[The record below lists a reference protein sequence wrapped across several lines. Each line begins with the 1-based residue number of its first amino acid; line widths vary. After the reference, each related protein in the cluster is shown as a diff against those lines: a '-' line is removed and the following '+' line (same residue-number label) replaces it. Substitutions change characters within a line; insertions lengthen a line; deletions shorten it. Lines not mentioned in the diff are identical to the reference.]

1 MAIGRLSVGV
11 GPKGKAGPHAM
22 YIAREGKYAKHNDK
36 IEKLEATGSGNM
48 PDWAQA
54 DPNFFWKMSDEHE
67 RKNGTSYREHV
78 IALPRELTAEQ
89 RHELIK
95 EWIEQEIGEKHA
107 YQYAIHNPLAMD
119 GGEQPH
125 AHIMF
130 SERLIDGI
138 DRDPDQYF
146 KRHNSKNP
154 EKGGAKKANTPKL
167 ADERKL
173 ELKDQRDR
181 WEKLCNSHLELAGS
195 DARISMKSLADQGID
210 RDPVNLSMQQ
220 IKRADVEEIYTDL
233 LTATAKFN
241 NAKLDG
247 QAINIVAELSAI
259 NEKYE
264 KYHEQAD
271 RTINTAS
278 DAINYSQSIIEDRE
292 RRIIWSSKKH
302 QRYEQRIESSTK
314 RISISEQLV
323 TNTKQRVNDSKQ
335 LITSTSEQLDQIIRE
350 LEEQRLAAERKQQE
364 RIAAEKAAQERLA
377 AEKAAQERLAAEKAA
392 QERLAAEKAAQERLA
407 ADRAAIGKRP
417 PFELV
422 NIRME
427 STVINKYSRRKDNEL
442 SGNVPIGE
450 MINHLLQAMRDGHE
464 VVLDE
469 GDNSHLANN
478 KTAQSIKEFMLKN
491 LSDKQVRYDYGDL
504 GIEKFTD
511 KYALRCDI
519 SDLKRLNDINPPE
532 PMHEPQKQ
540 PQRQSQPVKSTLRND
555 DYDLGM

>member
-22 YIAREGKYAKHNDK
+22 YIAREGKYAKHNEK

-78 IALPRELTAEQ
+78 ISLPRELTPEQ

-107 YQYAIHNPLAMD
+107 YQYAIHNPLALD

-130 SERLIDGI
+130 SERLRDGI
-138 DRDPDQYF
+138 ERDPDTYF
-146 KRHNSKNP
+146 KRYNSKNP
-154 EKGGAKKANTPKL
+154 ERGGGKKANEPKL

-173 ELKDQRDR
+173 ELKEQRDR
-181 WEKLCNSHLELAGS
+181 WEKLCNQHLELAGS
-195 DARISMKSLADQGID
+195 DARISMKTLKEQGID
-210 RDPVNLSMQQ
+210 REPVNLSMQQ

-247 QAINIVAELSAI
+247 QAINIVAELSAT

-271 RTINTAS
+271 RAINTAS

-292 RRIIWSSKKH
+292 RRIVWSSKKH
-302 QRYEQRIESSTK
+302 QRYQQRIESSTK

-323 TNTKQRVNDSKQ
+323 INTKQRVNDSKQ
-335 LITSTSEQLDQIIRE
+335 LITSSSEQLDKIIRE
-350 LEEQRLAAERKQQE
+350 LEQQRLAAERKQLEQQS
-364 RIAAEKAAQERLA
+364 AEKAAERQRIEKRKPSDLLNKLGA
-377 AEKAAQERLAAEKAA
+377 RVQIVDADRYGNITTTYKDTTAIISANLHKLIKNGIAKNKEIVITNRDYRGEQINPEYAQNNTAKAFERFMLQKNVLNDPRILIDFGLGKESLGIRDFAEKYNIKCDFHDLQKLDALNPVAEPQLTVEKPTQPKAE
-392 QERLAAEKAAQERLA
+392 QKPQV
-407 ADRAAIGKRP
+407 D
-417 PFELV
+417 
-422 NIRME
+422 
-427 STVINKYSRRKDNEL
+427 SSY
-442 SGNVPIGE
+442 
-450 MINHLLQAMRDGHE
+450 
-464 VVLDE
+464 
-469 GDNSHLANN
+469 DNSPN
-478 KTAQSIKEFMLKN
+478 
-491 LSDKQVRYDYGDL
+491 Y
-504 GIEKFTD
+504 
-511 KYALRCDI
+511 
-519 SDLKRLNDINPPE
+519 P
-532 PMHEPQKQ
+532 
-540 PQRQSQPVKSTLRND
+540 
-555 DYDLGM
+555 